1 MNASEALAQL
11 AAAAKLDPERV
22 FSAPWEVRAF
32 AIAVSL
38 SESGAFKWSEFR
50 ERLIEEVAR
59 SDASQSA
66 DSTETADRY
75 YEHFLRALERV
86 IEEKG
91 IAAPR

>member
-1 MNASEALAQL
+1 V
-11 AAAAKLDPERV
+11 AAKLDPERV
-22 FSAPWEVRAF
+22 FSAPWELRAF
-32 AIAVSL
+32 AIAVRL
-38 SESGAFKWSEFR
+38 SESGAFQWSEFR

-66 DSTETADRY
+66 DSAETADRY

-91 IAAPR
+91 IARHVN

>member
-59 SDASQSA
+59 SDTSQSE
-66 DSTETADRY
+66 DSAETADRY

-86 IEEKG
+86 VEEKG